1 MVRLSTTEKSRL
13 RALVFITLGAA
24 LMRLL
29 PHPYGFTPVAGM
41 ALFGGAH
48 FRDARVAFAV
58 PLLAMFAS
66 DLVLSLTIYD
76 FAALRSMPIV
86 YFAFSLTVVLGRFLG
101 TRSSALRVGSASVGA
116 ALLFYLIT
124 NFGVWTRGTL
134 YPMTWEGL
142 VACYVAAIPFL
153 RNAILGNG
161 FYAIVFFGG
170 FWVAQRRF
178 EGLRDDQAVSVGD
191 ASA

>member
-1 MVRLSTTEKSRL
+1 
-13 RALVFITLGAA
+13 
-24 LMRLL
+24 
-29 PHPYGFTPVAGM
+29 
-41 ALFGGAH
+41 
-48 FRDARVAFAV
+48 
-58 PLLAMFAS
+58 MFAS

-86 YFAFSLTVVLGRFLG
+86 YFAFALTVVLGRFLG
-101 TRSSALRVGSASVGA
+101 TRRSALRVGSASVGA

-170 FWVAQRRF
+170 LWVAQRRF
-178 EGLRDDQAVSVGD
+178 EGLHDNQAVSVGD

>member
-1 MVRLSTTEKSRL
+1 VLQLSTSGRSRF
-13 RALVFITLGAA
+13 RALVFITLAAA

-29 PHPYGFTPVAGM
+29 PHPYNFTPVAGM

-48 FRDARVAFAV
+48 FRDVRVALAV

-66 DLVLSLTIYD
+66 DLVLAGTIYD
-76 FAALRSMPIV
+76 FSALRSMPLV
-86 YFAFSLTVVLGRFLG
+86 YLAFALTVVLGRLLG
-101 TRSSALRVGSASVGA
+101 PRSSALRVGSASVGA
-116 ALLFYLIT
+116 AALFYLIT
-124 NFGVWTRGTL
+124 NFGVWSRGTL

-153 RNAILGNG
+153 RNAILGNC

-170 FWVAQRRF
+170 FRVAQRRF
-178 EGLRDDQAVSVGD
+178 AGLRDDHSLRVGE
-191 ASA
+191 ANP

>member
-1 MVRLSTTEKSRL
+1 MQLSTSGKSRF
-13 RALVFITLGAA
+13 RALVFITLAAA

-29 PHPYGFTPVAGM
+29 PHPYNFTPVAGM

-48 FRDARVAFAV
+48 FRDVRVAFAV

-66 DLVLSLTIYD
+66 DLALAFTVYD
-76 FAALRSMPIV
+76 IGALRSMPIV
-86 YFAFSLTVVLGRFLG
+86 YFAFALTVVVGRLLG
-101 TRSSALRVGSASVGA
+101 TQSGALRVGSASVGA

-124 NFGVWTRGTL
+124 NFGVWARGTL

-153 RNAILGNG
+153 RNAILGNC

-170 FWVAQRRF
+170 FRVAQRRF
-178 EGLRDDQAVSVGD
+178 AGLHDDHSPRAGE
-191 ASA
+191 AIP

>member
-1 MVRLSTTEKSRL
+1 MVRLSTSGKSRF

-48 FRDARVAFAV
+48 FRDVRVAFAV

-66 DLVLSLTIYD
+66 DLVLSVTIYD

-86 YFAFSLTVVLGRFLG
+86 YFAFALTVVLGRFLG

-142 VACYVAAIPFL
+142 VTCYVAAIPYL
-153 RNAILGNG
+153 RNAVLGNC

-170 FWVAQRRF
+170 FRVAQRRF
-178 EGLRDDQAVSVGD
+178 AGLRDDRGMRVGE
-191 ASA
+191 ANS

>member
-1 MVRLSTTEKSRL
+1 VQLSTSGKSRFC
-13 RALVFITLGAA
+13 ALVFITLAAA

-29 PHPYGFTPVAGM
+29 PHPYNFTPVAVM

-48 FRDARVAFAV
+48 FRDVRVAFAV

-66 DLVLSLTIYD
+66 DLVLSFTVYD
-76 FAALRSMPIV
+76 IGAFRSMPVV
-86 YFAFSLTVVLGRFLG
+86 YFAFALTVVVGRLLG

-153 RNAILGNG
+153 RNAILGNC
-161 FYAIVFFGG
+161 FYAIVLFGG
-170 FWVAQRRF
+170 FRVAQRRF
-178 EGLRDDQAVSVGD
+178 AGLRVDQNGLVGE
-191 ASA
+191 ANP

>member
-1 MVRLSTTEKSRL
+1 MQLSTSGRSRF
-13 RALVFITLGAA
+13 RALAFITLAAA

-29 PHPYGFTPVAGM
+29 PHPYNFTPVAGM

-48 FRDARVAFAV
+48 FRDVRVAFAV

-66 DLVLSLTIYD
+66 DLVLAFTVYD
-76 FAALRSMPIV
+76 IGALRSMPVV
-86 YFAFSLTVVLGRFLG
+86 YFAFALTVLIGRLLG

-153 RNAILGNG
+153 RNAILGNC

-170 FWVAQRRF
+170 FRAAQRRF
-178 EGLRDDQAVSVGD
+178 AGLRDDQSMRIEANP
-191 ASA
+191 